1 MQTSHTHST
10 AEIWQDT
17 DLGVSTSLSAS
28 ILSTNSLESISSSPE
43 SQESQGIA
51 RHSTLTQEVKD

>member
-10 AEIWQDT
+10 AEVWQDT

-28 ILSTNSLESISSSPE
+28 VLGTASLESISFGPE
-43 SQESQGIA
+43 SQESQGIS
-51 RHSTLTQEVKD
+51 RHSTLT